1 MHSSRLIRVL
11 AAWLLGLMIAI
22 AAAIVTVTLV
32 NTHMFGPHQQVESYL
47 EALRQGEGERAL
59 GLLNATVPDANA
71 ALLDGPALQRATQ
84 GVENIEVGTPQ
95 PSGEDRVEVDVTYT
109 IDDTAH
115 TTAFLLEKTG
125 TEWLFFNQWE
135 FVPSTLP
142 ALEVSVINQNE
153 ATLNGTRVV
162 MPEGRNQF
170 AAFYPT
176 EVEAHYT
183 SEYFAAP
190 AQTAAVTDRQQAT
203 VSLNLATAATPA
215 LSEAVTAQLKTFL
228 DSCAKQTVFQPA
240 NCPFGFETGN
250 RVAGPIAWS
259 ITEYPEVSIEPFNGD
274 WVISPLTGTV
284 LLETS
289 LQDLFTG
296 IIEPISVPQEFG
308 FTARL
313 AVTDEG
319 ITVTPVVEY

>member
-1 MHSSRLIRVL
+1 ML
-11 AAWLLGLMIAI
+11 AIVAAI
-22 AAAIVTVTLV
+22 ATVTLV
-32 NTHMFGPHQQVESYL
+32 NTHVFGPHQQVESYL

-84 GVENIEVGTPQ
+84 GVENVEVGPPQ
-95 PSGEDRVEVDVTYT
+95 PSGENRVAVDVSYT
-109 IDDTAH
+109 IDDAEH
-115 TTAFLLEKTG
+115 TTAFMLEKTG
-125 TEWLFFNQWE
+125 TEWLFFNRWE

-142 ALEVSVINQNE
+142 TLEVSVINQNE
-153 ATLNGTRVV
+153 ATLNGTRVL

-170 AAFYPT
+170 AVFYPA

-190 AQTAAVTDRQQAT
+190 AQTVAVTDRQQGPT
-203 VSLNLATAATPA
+203 RVNLATAATPA
-215 LSEAVTAQLKTFL
+215 LAEGVTAQLKTFL
-228 DSCAKQTVFQPA
+228 DSCAEQTVFQPA
-240 NCPFGFETGN
+240 NCPFGFETEN
-250 RVAGPIAWS
+250 RVAGPITWS
-259 ITEYPEVSIEPFNGD
+259 ITEYPEVRIEPFNGD
-274 WVISPLTGTV
+274 WIISPLTGTV

-296 IIEPISVPQEFG
+296 IIEPVSVSQEFG

>member
-1 MHSSRLIRVL
+1 ML
-11 AAWLLGLMIAI
+11 AIVAAI
-22 AAAIVTVTLV
+22 AAVMLV

-84 GVENIEVGTPQ
+84 GVENVDVGSPE
-95 PSGEDRVEVDVTYT
+95 PSGENRVEVGVTYS
-109 IDDTAH
+109 IDDTEH

-125 TEWLFFNQWE
+125 TEWLFFNRWE

-142 ALEVSVINQNE
+142 TFEVSVINQNE
-153 ATLNGTRVV
+153 ATLNGTRVL
-162 MPEGRNQF
+162 MPEGRNRF
-170 AAFYPT
+170 AAFYPA

-190 AQTAAVTDRQQAT
+190 AQTVAITDRQQNPER
-203 VSLNLATAATPA
+203 LNLATAATPA
-215 LSEAVTAQLKTFL
+215 LTEAVTAQLNAFL

-240 NCPFGFETGN
+240 NCPFGFETEN

-259 ITEYPEVSIEPFNGD
+259 ITEYPEVRIEPFNGD
-274 WVISPLTGTV
+274 WIISPLTGTV
-284 LLETS
+284 LMETR

-296 IIEPISVPQEFG
+296 IIEPVSVPQEYG

-313 AVTDEG
+313 AVTGED
-319 ITVTPVVEY
+319 IAVTPVVEY